1 MNNNWSES
9 EARSIIDQST
19 EAGVPLDMA
28 LRVYSTR
35 LLGQDPQL
43 VLHGG
48 GNTSMK
54 TSATDV
60 LGDEVDVLCVKGS
73 GWDMAVIEAAGLPAV
88 RLDPLRRLRDL
99 DELSDED
106 MVNFLRAN
114 LLDSSA
120 PNPSV
125 ETLLHAFLPHK
136 FVDHTH
142 ANAILSL
149 TNQPDGESICR
160 DVYGDRIGIVPYIMP
175 GFDLAQE
182 AVKVFEAQPG
192 VQGLIALN
200 HGIFTFA
207 ETAHEAYERMIEMVT
222 QAEEHLSKGRNR
234 VFSQST
240 FPGNPIPT
248 SEVAAIVRGA
258 CAIRDD
264 ASNEVRKR
272 FVLDFRAGPATL
284 SYVNGKELDRYSQV
298 GVATPD
304 HIIRTK
310 GWPLVLQ
317 YPSREK
323 SDAFKNDTINAISTF
338 VDRYHSYFERNN
350 ARQADTKI
358 ELDPIPR
365 VILVPGVGLF
375 GVGASHKDAAIASDI
390 AEATIQTI
398 TDAEAIGT
406 YQSIGES
413 DMFDLEY
420 WSLEQAKLGRGG
432 EQPLAGHVT
441 VVTGGGGTIGSAI
454 ARAFSNAGSEV
465 AILDVDAD
473 LAQRAAD
480 GVGGSAIAVDC
491 DVTDGDSVRA
501 AFDRICKAF
510 GGVDIVVSN
519 AGAAW
524 QGKIGEVSDSLLRK
538 SFELNFFA
546 HQRVAQNAVRVMRH
560 QRMGGALLF
569 NVSKQAVNP
578 GLDFGP
584 YGLPKAA
591 TLSLVRQYAL
601 DHGSEGIRANAVN
614 ADRIRSGL
622 LTQEMVA
629 SRAVARGVTE
639 SDYMSGN
646 LLGREVTADD
656 VAQAFV
662 HSALG
667 EKTTA
672 NVTTVDGG
680 NISAILR

>member
-1 MNNNWSES
+1 MDNRWSES
-9 EARSIIDQST
+9 EARSIVDRSIENGLSG
-19 EAGVPLDMA
+19 EIA
-28 LRVYSTR
+28 LRVYTTR
-35 LLGQDPQL
+35 LLGQDAQL

-54 TSATDV
+54 TRLTDV
-60 LGDEVDVLCVKGS
+60 LGDEVEVLCVKGS
-73 GWDMAVIEAAGLPAV
+73 GWDMATIEAAGLPAV
-88 RLDPLRRLRDL
+88 RLEPLRRLRSL
-99 DELSDED
+99 DELGDDD

-160 DVYGDRIGIVPYIMP
+160 DVYGERMGIVPYIMP
-175 GFDLAQE
+175 GFDLARE
-182 AVKVFEAQPG
+182 AAKVYESDTD
-192 VQGLIALN
+192 VHGLIALK

-207 ETAHEAYERMIEMVT
+207 ETAKEAYERMLEVVS
-222 QAEEHLSKGRNR
+222 QAEDRLSKGRKR
-234 VFSQST
+234 VFLQST
-240 FPGNPIPT
+240 FPENPIP
-248 SEVAAIVRGA
+248 VANIAAVVRGA
-258 CAIRDD
+258 CAIKD
-264 ASNEVRKR
+264 EVTGEPIKR
-272 FVLDFRAGPATL
+272 FVLDFRTSPEVLT
-284 SYVNGKELDRYSQV
+284 YVNGNDLEHYSQI
-298 GVATPD
+298 GVITPD
-304 HIIRTK
+304 HTIRTK
-310 GWPLVLQ
+310 NWPLIIP
-317 YPSREK
+317 YPDGDSP
-323 SDAFKNDTINAISTF
+323 DTFKRDAISA
-338 VDRYHSYFERNN
+338 VSSYIDKYHAYFERHN
-350 ARQADTKI
+350 ARLSKQKI
-358 ELDPIPR
+358 ELDPVPR
-365 VILVPGVGLF
+365 VVLVPGAGLF
-375 GVGASHKDAAIASDI
+375 GVGSSHKDAVIASDI

-398 TDAEAIGT
+398 TNAEAIGT
-406 YQSIGES
+406 YQSIDES

-432 EQPLAGHVT
+432 EGPLVGRVT

-454 ARAFSNAGSEV
+454 GRAFGKAGSDV
-465 AILDVDAD
+465 AILDVNVD
-473 LAQRAAD
+473 LAQSAAD
-480 GVGGSAIAVDC
+480 SISGSALAIAC
-491 DVTDGDSVRA
+491 DVTEEASVRA
-501 AFDRICKAF
+501 AFDQICETF

-524 QGKIGEVSDSLLRK
+524 QGKIGEVPDSLLRT

-546 HQRVAQNAVRVMRH
+546 HQTIAQNAVRVMRH
-560 QRMGGALLF
+560 QGMGGVLLF

-578 GLDFGP
+578 GMDFGP

-601 DHGSEGIRANAVN
+601 DHGGEGIRANAVN

-639 SDYMSGN
+639 EDYMSGN
-646 LLGREVTADD
+646 LLGQEVSADD

-662 HSALG
+662 HQALG
-667 EKTTA
+667 MRTTA